1 MGGISSGSE
10 QHGTSLFATIRYDS
24 SMETFAILIDYENF
38 TCSPEGL
45 RELVQNLSQRGTL
58 VVKRAYADWVK
69 LAGYRQHLLACQI
82 EMIELACATKGKN
95 SADIRLVV
103 DAMELL
109 FTKPHITTFVILS
122 ADSDFL
128 PLLNRLRE
136 QNKRTIVVASNR
148 NIQPYMRTHCDEF
161 IDGDVYLGK
170 SRKKVGIL
178 ERALVVPPEK
188 RLPTS
193 EQILSLRSSILQVWR
208 SHGLHLPMGVSE
220 LGGSLKRMHPELE
233 WKAYGFKSM
242 KPMVAFFVSNG
253 FLRIDLANQTGDRIY
268 LAHPADHVRNEP
280 PPTHAELGP
289 LIASLVQ
296 GKMRWRKLRDLLI
309 QSDPRWVIEMQNDDS
324 FLKQLQVID
333 ALGFVDVTYESS
345 QNEYF
350 VFKSRSSQAS
360 KVTDRTN
367 DNSVTHAEN
376 ECIRW
381 TQPELF

>member
-1 MGGISSGSE
+1 ME
-10 QHGTSLFATIRYDS
+10 KLALF
-24 SMETFAILIDYENF
+24 IDYENF
-38 TCSPEGL
+38 ACSPDGL
-45 RELVQNLSQRGTL
+45 RELIEHLSQRGTL

-82 EMIELACATKGKN
+82 EMIELACAIKGKN

-103 DAMELL
+103 DAMESL
-109 FTKPHITTFVILS
+109 FTKPHITTFVIVS

-136 QNKRTIVVASNR
+136 QNKRTIVVAGSR

-161 IDGDVYLGK
+161 INGDIYLGK
-170 SRKKVGIL
+170 SRNKVGIL

-208 SHGLHLPMGVSE
+208 THGLHLPMGASE
-220 LGGSLKRMHPELE
+220 LGGSLKRMHPDLE

-268 LAHPADHVRNEP
+268 LAHPADHVLNEP
-280 PPTHAELGP
+280 PPKPIELGP
-289 LIASLVQ
+289 IIASLVQ

-333 ALGFVDVTYESS
+333 AQGFVDVTYESS
-345 QNEYF
+345 QDEYF
-350 VFKSRSSQAS
+350 VSKSRSGQA
-360 KVTDRTN
+360 TLAIDRISN
-367 DNSVTHAEN
+367 DSVVHAEN